1 MLRKEQTEEFIK
13 EFLFFFSLLKRKKRS
28 KKRKAPRQPPIL
40 SGNVLHDW
48 QCNPI
53 IHNKN
58 PLEGL

>member
-1 MLRKEQTEEFIK
+1 MLRKEQTEEFYK
-13 EFLFFFSLLKRKKRS
+13 KSSSSFFSLLKRKKKQ
-28 KKRKAPRQPPIL
+28 KKKSSSPTPIL

-58 PLEGL
+58 PPEGL